1 MKRVVLAFAALI
13 LVGVGGTLL
22 WSHHRSAAAET
33 ARAEV
38 IGVAPM
44 LVEKLLSYNSDTV
57 DDDLARA
64 AEGAGGSFQD
74 SFTEF
79 GSNSVAPQSKEQGI
93 STKARVVDVGVLS
106 VAADRAE
113 VLVFVDQITT
123 SAAQPAPA
131 STSSRVE
138 VTLDRVE
145 GTWLVS
151 AMTPV

>member
-1 MKRVVLAFAALI
+1 MKRVVLVCAALI

-22 WSHHRSAAAET
+22 WSHHRSAATDT
-33 ARAEV
+33 ARVEV

-44 LVEKLLSYNSDTV
+44 LVENLLSYNSDTV

-64 AEGAGGSFQD
+64 AEGASGTFQD
-74 SFTEF
+74 SFAEF
-79 GSNSVAPQSKEQGI
+79 GSKTVAPQSKEQGI
-93 STKARVVDVGVLS
+93 STKARVVDVGVRS

-113 VLVFVDQITT
+113 LLMFVDQITT
-123 SAAQPAPA
+123 SIARPAPA

-138 VTLDRVE
+138 VTLDRVD

-151 AMTPV
+151 AMIPV

>member
-1 MKRVVLAFAALI
+1 VKRVVLVCAALI

-22 WSHHRSAAAET
+22 WSHHRSAAADT
-33 ARAEV
+33 ARVEV

-44 LVEKLLSYNSDTV
+44 LVENLLSYNSDTV

-64 AEGAGGSFQD
+64 AEGASGTFQD
-74 SFTEF
+74 SFAEF
-79 GSNSVAPQSKEQGI
+79 GSKTVAPQSKEQGI
-93 STKARVVDVGVLS
+93 STKARVVDVGVRS

-113 VLVFVDQITT
+113 LLMFVDQITT
-123 SAAQPAPA
+123 SIARPAPA

-138 VTLDRVE
+138 VTLDRVD

-151 AMTPV
+151 AMIPV

>member
-1 MKRVVLAFAALI
+1 MKRVVLVCAALI

-22 WSHHRSAAAET
+22 WSHHRSAAADT
-33 ARAEV
+33 ARVEV

-44 LVEKLLSYNSDTV
+44 LVENLLSYNSDTV

-64 AEGAGGSFQD
+64 AEGASGTFQD
-74 SFTEF
+74 SFAEF
-79 GSNSVAPQSKEQGI
+79 GSKTVAPQSKEQGI
-93 STKARVVDVGVLS
+93 STKARVVDVGVRS

-113 VLVFVDQITT
+113 LLMFVDQITT
-123 SAAQPAPA
+123 SIARPAPA

-138 VTLDRVE
+138 VTLDRVD

-151 AMTPV
+151 AMIPV

>member
-1 MKRVVLAFAALI
+1 MKRMVIALAALV
-13 LVGVGGTLL
+13 LMGVGGTAI
-22 WSHHRSAAAET
+22 WSHHRSGDAET

-38 IGVAPM
+38 IGVAPT

-64 AEGAGGSFQD
+64 PKAPADRFRTVSRIGSK
-74 SFTEF
+74 T
-79 GSNSVAPQSKEQGI
+79 VAPQSKEQGI

-123 SAAQPAPA
+123 STAQPAPA

>member
-1 MKRVVLAFAALI
+1 MKRVVLVCAALI

-22 WSHHRSAAAET
+22 WSHHRSAAADT
-33 ARAEV
+33 ARVEV

-44 LVEKLLSYNSDTV
+44 LVENLLSYNSDTV

-64 AEGAGGSFQD
+64 AEGASGTFQD
-74 SFTEF
+74 SFAEF
-79 GSNSVAPQSKEQGI
+79 GSKTVAPQSKEQGN
-93 STKARVVDVGVLS
+93 STKARVVDVGVRS

-113 VLVFVDQITT
+113 LLMFVDQITT
-123 SAAQPAPA
+123 SIARPAPA

-138 VTLDRVE
+138 VTLDRVD

-151 AMTPV
+151 AMIPV

>member
-1 MKRVVLAFAALI
+1 MKRVVLVCAALI

-22 WSHHRSAAAET
+22 WSHHRSAAADT
-33 ARAEV
+33 ARVEV

-44 LVEKLLSYNSDTV
+44 LVENLLSYNSDTV

-64 AEGAGGSFQD
+64 AEGASGTFQD
-74 SFTEF
+74 SFAEF
-79 GSNSVAPQSKEQGI
+79 GSKTVAPQSKEQGI
-93 STKARVVDVGVLS
+93 STEARVVDVGVRS

-113 VLVFVDQITT
+113 LLMFVDQITT
-123 SAAQPAPA
+123 SIARPAPA

-138 VTLDRVE
+138 VTLDRVD

-151 AMTPV
+151 AMIPV

>member
-1 MKRVVLAFAALI
+1 MKRVVLVCAALI

-22 WSHHRSAAAET
+22 WSHHRSAAADT
-33 ARAEV
+33 ARVEV

-44 LVEKLLSYNSDTV
+44 LVENLLSYNSDTV

-64 AEGAGGSFQD
+64 AEGASGTFQD
-74 SFTEF
+74 SFAEF
-79 GSNSVAPQSKEQGI
+79 GSKTVAPQSKEQGI
-93 STKARVVDVGVLS
+93 STKARVVDVGVRS

-113 VLVFVDQITT
+113 LLMFVDQITT
-123 SAAQPAPA
+123 SIARPAPA

>member
-1 MKRVVLAFAALI
+1 MKRVIFACAVLI

-22 WSHHRSAAAET
+22 WSHHRSAAADT
-33 ARAEV
+33 ARVEV

-64 AEGAGGSFQD
+64 AEGASETFQD
-74 SFTEF
+74 SFAEF
-79 GSNSVAPQSKEQGI
+79 GSKTVAPQSKAQGI
-93 STKARVVDVGVLS
+93 STKARVVDVGVRS

-113 VLVFVDQITT
+113 LLMFVDQITT
-123 SAAQPAPA
+123 SIARPAPA

-138 VTLDRVE
+138 VTLDRVD

>member
-1 MKRVVLAFAALI
+1 MVMALAALI
-13 LVGVGGTLL
+13 LVGVGGTAI
-22 WSHHRSAAAET
+22 WSHHSSGAAET
-33 ARAEV
+33 ARVEV
-38 IGVAPM
+38 IGVAPT

-57 DDDLARA
+57 DEDLARA
-64 AEGAGGSFQD
+64 AEGASGSFQD

-79 GSNSVAPQSKEQGI
+79 GSKTVAPQSREQGI

-106 VAADRAE
+106 AGADRAE
-113 VLVFVDQITT
+113 VLMFVDQITT
-123 SAAQPAPA
+123 STAQPAPA